1 MQKLSAK
8 LSNGGPSRHLWKK
21 GARYDRLIRIS

>member
-8 LSNGGPSRHLWKK
+8 LSNGAHTTSLKK
-21 GARYDRLIRIS
+21 EGARGDRFVRLP